1 MSCAAQYEFNA
12 AGTAEMPISF
22 KDALGAPV
30 DVDAATESVDWMTVD
45 GVAVDETAVLYGPAA
60 ITQVLAFPAV
70 PVVGEYIVSFDPS
83 SFTDGQIIA
92 IGVSGDVAGTT
103 LSATKT
109 AIIEVT
115 AIVPLAL
122 PTIC

>member
-22 KDALGAPV
+22 RDALGAPV
-30 DVDAATESVDWMTVD
+30 DPASTSVDWMTVD
-45 GVAVDETAVLYGPAA
+45 GVAVDESLVLYGPPA
-60 ITQVLAFPAV
+60 ITQVSDFLAA

-92 IGVSGDVAGTT
+92 IGVSGVVAGTT

>member
-1 MSCAAQYEFNA
+1 MACAAQYEFNA
-12 AGTAEMPISF
+12 AGTAVMPISF
-22 KDALGAPV
+22 RDALGAPV
-30 DVDAATESVDWMTVD
+30 DPASTSVDWMTVD
-45 GVAVDETAVLYGPAA
+45 GVAVDETLVLYGPPGISQTLDFA
-60 ITQVLAFPAV
+60 AV
-70 PVVGEYIVSFDPS
+70 PVTGEYVVDFDPS

-92 IGVSGDVAGTT
+92 IGVSGVVAGTT

-115 AIVPLAL
+115 PVVPLAL